1 MNKNIIG
8 LDKPASWRNVREK
21 PGGCALFKRGI
32 DIYFFI
38 LALKYVSFFFFFSR
52 RFYLLRATYGHCA
65 SPLGFVSQSM
75 ALFQDDYVITL
86 SRIFVH
92 REFNVRFI
100 FFFSVDSFS
109 SKVTQI

>member
-38 LALKYVSFFFFFSR
+38 LALKYVSFFFFFRGGFTYYALHTGTAPPRWGSFPNRWLFSR
-52 RFYLLRATYGHCA
+52 TI
-65 SPLGFVSQSM
+65 M
-75 ALFQDDYVITL
+75 
-86 SRIFVH
+86 
-92 REFNVRFI
+92 
-100 FFFSVDSFS
+100 
-109 SKVTQI
+109 